1 MKKLRDEIVDRHEAE
16 KSKFLFSEDDQIILS
31 KLNLNEEKIEQNGEA
46 TGKHLTSLILL
57 VCRDS
62 KSGRKYRSGTER
74 RAPKDEQGGKEKS

>member
-46 TGKHLTSLILL
+46 TGQTFNKPNFACL
-57 VCRDS
+57 
-62 KSGRKYRSGTER
+62 
-74 RAPKDEQGGKEKS
+74 